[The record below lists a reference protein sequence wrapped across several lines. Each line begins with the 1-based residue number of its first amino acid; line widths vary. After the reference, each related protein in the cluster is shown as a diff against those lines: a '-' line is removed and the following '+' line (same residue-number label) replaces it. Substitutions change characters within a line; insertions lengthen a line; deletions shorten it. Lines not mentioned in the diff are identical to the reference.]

1 MEKDTDR
8 DFQALNLGGQIRQLR
23 NQKRLTLQDVSDRS
37 GLSKPLLSQIE
48 NSVTAP
54 PIATLLKISRALGV
68 HISHFFQEKTV
79 EDRISVVRRSNR
91 LQFRR
96 HSDRSID
103 SIGYRYEALTHPIA
117 DKHME
122 PFIVDIESRT
132 EDDLVYF
139 QHHGEEF
146 LFVVGGTV
154 EFRGKD
160 KVVTLD
166 VGDSLYFD
174 SNISHALRGIGGS
187 ARVLAIIYSPEPI
200 GVSG

>member
-1 MEKDTDR
+1 MEKDIYK

-23 NQKRLTLQDVSDRS
+23 NRKRLTLQDVSDRT

-68 HISHFFQEKTV
+68 YIGHFFQETS
-79 EDRISVVRRSNR
+79 EENRISLVRRSSR
-91 LQFRR
+91 LQIRR
-96 HSDRSID
+96 HGERTGDN
-103 SIGYRYEALTHPIA
+103 IGYRYETLAHPIA

-122 PFIVDIESRT
+122 PFIVDIESRK

-139 QHHGEEF
+139 QHQGEEF
-146 LFVVGGTV
+146 LFVVEGAV
-154 EFRGKD
+154 EFRGKN
-160 KVVTLD
+160 KVLKLD
-166 VGDSLYFD
+166 DGDSLYFD
-174 SNISHALRGIGGS
+174 SSIPHALRGIGGP

-200 GVSG
+200 GATV